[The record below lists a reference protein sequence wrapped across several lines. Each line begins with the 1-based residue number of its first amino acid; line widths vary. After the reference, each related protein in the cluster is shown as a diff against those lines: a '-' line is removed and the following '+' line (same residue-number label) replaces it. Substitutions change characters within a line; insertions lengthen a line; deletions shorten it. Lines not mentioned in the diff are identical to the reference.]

1 MKQCLVIFVQLYL
14 TNKQIEYFWKVWIG
28 LHIIQTFYDLLPLVF
43 KIMWGSWR
51 SAWKRGTI
59 LFSYK
64 ILFLY
69 FTSKK
74 KIFIFIQNPKVSSIL
89 VPWDWEFVTL
99 QCFDHP
105 NILGPPLE
113 YPKGTN
119 GSVRESSKSRLLSP
133 GAHEMTKKSLSRD
146 SLGILFL
153 IKN

>member
-74 KIFIFIQNPKVSSIL
+74 KKKFHTK
-89 VPWDWEFVTL
+89 
-99 QCFDHP
+99 
-105 NILGPPLE
+105 
-113 YPKGTN
+113 
-119 GSVRESSKSRLLSP
+119 SKSFIHS
-133 GAHEMTKKSLSRD
+133 GTMG
-146 SLGILFL
+146 LGICDPTMLRSSEYSWTPSRVSKRYQWVSQRDFK
-153 IKN
+153 IQTFVPGSSWNDEKIP